1 MTINGSGRPSVP
13 SVSGAT
19 PGPWLAILRTCLLA
33 TAAVV
38 AVLAIVA
45 GLAAGTAA
53 AAASAALGGLLVAV
67 FFGISLLIG
76 HVVGRRNPSAA
87 LGAFL
92 AGYVVKVLGFGV
104 LAFGFGRPE
113 WLDTRWFFVAAV
125 VSVVVWQAA
134 ELRAFSKLRLR
145 LYGDPADAKG
155 PGGKPGP
162 HAGGTRGH

>member
-1 MTINGSGRPSVP
+1 MTTNGSGRPSVP

-33 TAAVV
+33 TAALV
-38 AVLAIVA
+38 AVLAVVA
-45 GLAAGTAA
+45 GFVAGTPA

-76 HVVGRRNPSAA
+76 HLVGRRNPSAA

-125 VSVVVWQAA
+125 ASVVVWQAA

-145 LYGDPADAKG
+145 LYGDPTDGSGPIDG
-155 PGGKPGP
+155 PGTQGGGP
-162 HAGGTRGH
+162 RGH